1 MKPLPLINA
10 DDRGSKPL
18 AANQREKTRIE
29 HLIACEPKARF
40 TSLLVRMAVIFF
52 SAEQEVRVRDLVTIF

>member
-40 TSLLVRMAVIFF
+40 TSLLVRMAVN
-52 SAEQEVRVRDLVTIF
+52 DG